1 MTTALVTGS
10 GRGIGKAIALELAK
24 CGCDVAVNDLAPC
37 DDVEQT
43 VNEIKAAGVRAE
55 PFYCNVSDHASV
67 TAMFAEIEKS
77 LGTVEVLVCNAGIN
91 RDTLLLRMKDEDWQT
106 VLNVD
111 LNSLFYC
118 AKDALRGMMK
128 LRRGRIIAVSSVTGL
143 IGNPGQA
150 NYAAAKAGM
159 LGFIKSLAKEVGSRG
174 ITVNAVA
181 PGFIDT
187 DMTRALPENVRA
199 KMLEAI
205 PLARAGQPEDVAR
218 AVAFLASDNAA
229 YITGQH
235 ITVDGGLTMC

>member
-10 GRGIGKAIALELAK
+10 GRGIGKAIAVELAK
-24 CGCDVAVNDLAPC
+24 CGFDIAVNDLAPC
-37 DDVEQT
+37 EAVEQT
-43 VNEIKAAGVRAE
+43 VKEIKASGVRAE
-55 PFYCNVSDHASV
+55 AFYCNVADHAAV
-67 TAMFAEIEKS
+67 TAMFAEIEEK
-77 LGTVEVLVCNAGIN
+77 LGVVEVLVCNAGMN

-128 LRRGRIIAVSSVTGL
+128 ARHGRIIAVSSVTGL

-159 LGFIKSLAKEVGSRG
+159 LGFVKSLAKEVGSRG

-187 DMTRALPENVRA
+187 DMTRALPEAVRA

-205 PLARAGQPEDVAR
+205 PLLRAGLPEDVAR